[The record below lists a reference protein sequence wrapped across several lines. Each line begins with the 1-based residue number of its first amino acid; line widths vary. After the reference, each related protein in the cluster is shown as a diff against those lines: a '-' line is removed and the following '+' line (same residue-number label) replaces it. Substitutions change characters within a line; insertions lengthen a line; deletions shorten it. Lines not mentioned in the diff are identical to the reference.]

1 MEPIYP
7 EPIDPQPID
16 PQPLPRQVWLD
27 HYTQRTTKLL
37 SALALVYLVTFSIQS
52 IWPDPGASW
61 YFWLQVFANLLWL
74 LFAID
79 LLFRF
84 IMSTTKRHFFRKNLL
99 DTITV
104 VIPQL
109 RALRA
114 LRAFTS
120 GGVLSSKG
128 LLSSGAIAT
137 ATLAVLLVVWVGGL
151 MVLNAERNAP
161 GAEITTLP
169 IAIWWAFET
178 ITTVGY
184 GDFVPITAAGRTF
197 AVLVMFAGITVLG
210 VVSATLAAT
219 LVKKGAS
226 SATPADSP
234 SQQVLNE
241 IDQLKAM
248 VARLEDRLSWI
259 EPPANGSA
267 QKSAPPSPSQS

>member
-1 MEPIYP
+1 MVH
-7 EPIDPQPID
+7 IDS
-16 PQPLPRQVWLD
+16 QPLPRQVWLD
-27 HYTQRTTKLL
+27 RYTKRTTRLL

-52 IWPDPGASW
+52 IWPDPGAPW

-84 IMSTTKRHFFRKNLL
+84 IMSTTKRHFFRKNFL

-120 GGVLSSKG
+120 GGVLSKKG
-128 LLSSGAIAT
+128 LLSGGAITT
-137 ATLAVLLVVWVGGL
+137 AALAVLLVVWVGAL
-151 MVLNAERNAP
+151 MVLNAERDAP
-161 GAEITTLP
+161 GAEITTLA

-184 GDFVPITAAGRTF
+184 GDFVPITGVGRSF

-226 SATPADSP
+226 SAAPADSP
-234 SQQVLNE
+234 STQVLDE
-241 IDQLKAM
+241 LAQLRAM

-259 EPPANGSA
+259 EPPTTGSA
-267 QKSAPPSPSQS
+267 RNPGPASPSQS